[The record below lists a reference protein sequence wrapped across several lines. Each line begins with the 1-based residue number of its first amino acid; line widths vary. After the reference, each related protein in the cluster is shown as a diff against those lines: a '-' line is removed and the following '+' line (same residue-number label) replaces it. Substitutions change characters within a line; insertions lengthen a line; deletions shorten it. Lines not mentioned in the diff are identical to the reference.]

1 MRNGCLFLFLCYG
14 SYLCVLFAL
23 CLPAQPRSVDVILE
37 HLVGKFDQ
45 LLRGAVDFTKE
56 PAFDHTRAGDH
67 VNMCHQRNVI
77 LRDASLHC
85 TDFVSD
91 LLDRPVDDSVDIRL
105 KKAFEMVAANGVQ
118 RAGAH
123 RLIFL
128 YIMKQLQQALLP
140 EKRSLVLLE
149 QGDRL
154 LLKHPAQQII
164 DIRKMVIEILPPD
177 AAALGQVV
185 NRDLVDGVC
194 TISSLSA
201 TASACFV

>member
-1 MRNGCLFLFLCYG
+1 
-14 SYLCVLFAL
+14 
-23 CLPAQPRSVDVILE
+23 
-37 HLVGKFDQ
+37 
-45 LLRGAVDFTKE
+45 
-56 PAFDHTRAGDH
+56 
-67 VNMCHQRNVI
+67 
-77 LRDASLHC
+77 
-85 TDFVSD
+85 
-91 LLDRPVDDSVDIRL
+91 
-105 KKAFEMVAANGVQ
+105 
-118 RAGAH
+118 
-123 RLIFL
+123 
-128 YIMKQLQQALLP
+128 MKQLQQALLP